1 MLEHENTNF
10 STKKKTIFKHTIQC
24 YLVGA
29 LGGKVGRPSPW
40 RIGGNIFVTQLEKG
54 VTFWLLFKNAF
65 IKMFTSGAT
74 QAIVLNYFFFQEKS
88 YNAHNMFPYLPAL
101 SEYDIKKHKNDQITH
116 VKVQR
121 EYKISHI
128 NLITPPP
135 QWRTLVGQVGQGRRR
150 RHNTPLN
157 THLSCVSW

>member
-1 MLEHENTNF
+1 MLF
-10 STKKKTIFKHTIQC
+10 S
-24 YLVGA
+24 
-29 LGGKVGRPSPW
+29 GGLRGEVGRPSPW

-101 SEYDIKKHKNDQITH
+101 SEYDIKNIKMTK
-116 VKVQR
+116 
-121 EYKISHI
+121 
-128 NLITPPP
+128 LP
-135 QWRTLVGQVGQGRRR
+135 TLKSKG
-150 RHNTPLN
+150 NTTFN
-157 THLSCVSW
+157 